1 MAKPDRTLINEKENK
16 QIFKLSDNWKNKGFK
31 LENIEMDASKANFSD
46 KETFVERLSEINMGK
61 DERKKQ
67 VSKEGGLKYSK
78 GKLEWNYFPF
88 DAAKK
93 IMEVIQHGSK
103 KYDWN
108 NWKKNPAEIY
118 YDAGIRHLIAHL
130 CGEKIDKDSGLT
142 HLAMVNCNFLFALWV
157 EECKNA
163 T

>member
-1 MAKPDRTLINEKENK
+1 MKWLKILVLKMAKIHRTLITEK
-16 QIFKLSDNWKNKGFK
+16 NWEDGIC
-31 LENIEMDASKANFSD
+31 LDASKADS
-46 KETFVERLSEINMGK
+46 MGRNESQK
-61 DERKKQ
+61 M

-78 GKLEWNYFPF
+78 GKLEWSYFPF

-93 IMEVIQHGSK
+93 IMEVIQYGHK
-103 KYDWN
+103 KYEWN
-108 NWKKNPAEIY
+108 NWKKNPAKVY
-118 YDAGIRHLIAHL
+118 FDAGMRHLFAHL

-163 T
+163 EK